1 MRLKNNTMKVAV
13 IGANGQLGCDVCAAF
28 SSNGHEVIPLNHD
41 IVDIADYASMSLP
54 LEQAKPD
61 VIVNTAAMHNVD
73 ACEAD
78 PARSF
83 EVNGIGA
90 RNLAR
95 IANELDSTLF
105 YLSTDYVF
113 DGSKMAPYVETDY
126 PIPLNVYGN
135 SKLAGES
142 FVRSIAKKY
151 FIVRVSGL
159 YGANPCRAKGGNNF
173 VKLMLKLC
181 KERDEIRVV
190 DDEVLTPTF
199 TADVARQIVAMA
211 GMHTYGLYHATAQ
224 GACSW
229 YRFAAKIFE
238 LSGSQI
244 KLSIAG
250 PDEFPMKVPRP
261 KYSVLEN
268 AALKAQGMDLMS
280 DWQDGLKQY
289 LAIFGAL
296 KG

>member
-1 MRLKNNTMKVAV
+1 MRPGDRSMKIVV

-28 SSNGHEVIPLNHD
+28 SAAGHEVIPLNHNTA
-41 IVDIADYASMSLP
+41 DIAVYESIKAP
-54 LEQAKPD
+54 LAQARPD

-78 PARSF
+78 PVRSF

-90 RNLAR
+90 RNLAL
-95 IANELDSTLF
+95 IANELDATLF

-113 DGSKMAPYVETDY
+113 DGLKKAPYVETDY
-126 PIPLNVYGN
+126 PIPLNAYGN

-142 FVRSIAKKY
+142 FIRSISKKH
-151 FIVRVSGL
+151 FVLRVSGL
-159 YGANPCRAKGGNNF
+159 YGNNPCRAKGGNNF
-173 VKLMLKLC
+173 VKLMLKLS

-190 DDEVLTPTF
+190 DDEALTPTF
-199 TADVARQIVAMA
+199 TEDVARQIVAMT
-211 GMHTYGLYHATAQ
+211 GMDAYGLYHATAQ
-224 GACSW
+224 GGCSW
-229 YRFAAKIFE
+229 YRFASKIFE
-238 LSGSQI
+238 LSSTQI

-250 PDEFPMKVPRP
+250 SNEFPMKVPRP

-268 AALKAQGMDLMS
+268 AGLKALGMDLMP
-280 DWQDGLKQY
+280 DWQDGLRRY
-289 LAIFGAL
+289 LAILGAL

>member
-1 MRLKNNTMKVAV
+1 MKVAV
-13 IGANGQLGCDVCAAF
+13 IGANGQLGCDVCTAF
-28 SSNGHEVIPLNHD
+28 SSSGHQVVPLNHD
-41 IVDIADYASMSLP
+41 TVDIADYESIDGP
-54 LEQAKPD
+54 LKKAKAD

-73 ACEAD
+73 SCEGSPLKA
-78 PARSF
+78 F
-83 EVNGIGA
+83 EVNALGA
-90 RNLAR
+90 RNLAL

-113 DGSKMAPYVETDY
+113 DGSKMKPYVETDY

-135 SKLAGES
+135 SKLAGEL
-142 FVRSIAKKY
+142 FIRTITKKY

-159 YGANPCRAKGGNNF
+159 YGTNPCRAKGGNNF

-199 TADVARQIVAMA
+199 TGDVARQIVAMTD
-211 GMHTYGLYHATAQ
+211 METYGLYHATAQ

-238 LSGSQI
+238 LSGTQI
-244 KLSIAG
+244 KLSVAG
-250 PDEFPMKVPRP
+250 PNEFPMKVPRP

-268 AALKAQGMDLMS
+268 AALKAHGMDLMP
-280 DWQDGLKQY
+280 DWQVGLKRY
-289 LAIFGAL
+289 MAGIGAL

>member
-1 MRLKNNTMKVAV
+1 MKVAV
-13 IGANGQLGCDVCAAF
+13 IGANGQLGCDVCIAF
-28 SSNGHEVIPLNHD
+28 SSSGHQVVPLNHD
-41 IVDIADYASMSLP
+41 TVDIADYESINGP
-54 LEQAKPD
+54 LKKAKAD

-73 ACEAD
+73 SCEGSPLKA
-78 PARSF
+78 F
-83 EVNGIGA
+83 EVNALGA
-90 RNLAR
+90 RNLAL

-113 DGSKMAPYVETDY
+113 DGSKMKPYVETDY

-135 SKLAGES
+135 SKLAGEL
-142 FVRSIAKKY
+142 FIRTITKKY

-199 TADVARQIVAMA
+199 TGDVARQIVAMTD
-211 GMHTYGLYHATAQ
+211 METYGLYHATAQ

-238 LSGSQI
+238 LSGTQI
-244 KLSIAG
+244 KLSVAG
-250 PDEFPMKVPRP
+250 PNEFPMKVPRP

-268 AALKAQGMDLMS
+268 AALKAHGMDLMP
-280 DWQDGLKQY
+280 DWQVGLKRY
-289 LAIFGAL
+289 MAGIGAL

>member
-1 MRLKNNTMKVAV
+1 MKVAI

-28 SSNGHEVIPLNHD
+28 SSSGHQVVPLNHD
-41 IVDIADYASMSLP
+41 TVDIADYESINGP
-54 LEQAKPD
+54 LKKAKAD

-73 ACEAD
+73 SCEGNPMKA
-78 PARSF
+78 F

-90 RNLAR
+90 RNLAL
-95 IANELDSTLF
+95 IANDLDSILF

-126 PIPLNVYGN
+126 PMPLNVYGN

-159 YGANPCRAKGGNNF
+159 YGTNPCRAKGGNNF

-199 TADVARQIVAMA
+199 TGDVARQIVAMA
-211 GMHTYGLYHATAQ
+211 DMETYGLYHATAQ
-224 GACSW
+224 GSCSW

-238 LSGSQI
+238 LSGTQI

-250 PDEFPMKVPRP
+250 PNEFPMKVPRP

-268 AALKAQGMDLMS
+268 AGLKAHGMDLMP

-289 LAIFGAL
+289 LAVLGAL